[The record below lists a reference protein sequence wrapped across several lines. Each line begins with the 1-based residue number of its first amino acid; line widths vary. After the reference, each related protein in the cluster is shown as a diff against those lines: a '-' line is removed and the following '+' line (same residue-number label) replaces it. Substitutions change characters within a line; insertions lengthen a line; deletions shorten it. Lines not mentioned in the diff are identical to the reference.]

1 MNKFLLSFF
10 ALALLVI
17 SSQTFS
23 DTFRSRQKVVLDST
37 LIYSLDSLVAGTS
50 EQGTVNVGNLAQYLS
65 TNPAV
70 TQISVSFT
78 GAVAVPVGYN
88 NRYVGVTTEINNAVN
103 FLYRKYNAEINGAHY
118 FTANL
123 SSGNFNLIFYI
134 KNYVN
139 NTPYGFVKLY
149 NIRVRRLF

>member
-1 MNKFLLSFF
+1 MYKILLSFLF
-10 ALALLVI
+10 VSMMLI
-17 SSQTFS
+17 SSNIFS
-23 DTFRSRQKVVLDST
+23 DTFRSRQTTLLDST
-37 LIYSLDSLVAGTS
+37 LIFSLDSLVAGTS
-50 EQGTVNVGNLAQYLS
+50 EQGTVNVSNIAQFLN

-78 GAVAVPVGYN
+78 GAIAVPVGYN
-88 NRYVGVTTEINNAVN
+88 NRYIQVTTEINNAVN
-103 FLYRKYNAEINGAHY
+103 FLYRKYNSEITGSHY

-123 SSGNFNLIFYI
+123 SSGNFNLAFYI